1 MPKRPRMVPWPRCL
15 PVLLTVCAMLAGCSQ
30 ARLQTQV
37 RIERLAIPAELLT
50 CQPAPEPP
58 DVPYTQADVAI
69 YIVDLHSA
77 GADCR
82 ERLAR
87 IAQLQNNQPK
97 EPKP

>member
-1 MPKRPRMVPWPRCL
+1 
-15 PVLLTVCAMLAGCSQ
+15 MLAGCSQ

-37 RIERLAIPAELLT
+37 RIERLAIPSELLT

-58 DVPYTQADVAI
+58 ASPYTQADVAA

-87 IAQLQNNQPK
+87 IAELQTNRPK

>member
-1 MPKRPRMVPWPRCL
+1 M
-15 PVLLTVCAMLAGCSQ
+15 Q
-30 ARLQTQV
+30 
-37 RIERLAIPAELLT
+37 IERLAIPAELLT

-58 DVPYTQADVAI
+58 AEPYTQADVAI

-77 GADCR
+77 GTDCR

-87 IAQLQNNQPK
+87 IAQLQNNQMK